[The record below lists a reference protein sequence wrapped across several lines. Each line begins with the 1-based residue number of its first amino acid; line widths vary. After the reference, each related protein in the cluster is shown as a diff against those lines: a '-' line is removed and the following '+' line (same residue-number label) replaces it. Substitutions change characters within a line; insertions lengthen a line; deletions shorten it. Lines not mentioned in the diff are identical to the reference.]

1 MINPFEKD
9 WTKPEEHEF
18 HAAME
23 NIDTAHWQIGTV
35 LDLDKESQ
43 LRILLLLNQSMGVAM
58 GNHEWNMPQTGNYP
72 KMEEESSLQPDVA
85 IEDK

>member
-9 WTKPEEHEF
+9 WTKPEGHEF
-18 HAAME
+18 HAAMK

-43 LRILLLLNQSMGVAM
+43 LRILLLLNQSMGDV
-58 GNHEWNMPQTGNYP
+58 PQTRNYP
-72 KMEEESSLQPDVA
+72 KMEEKSSPQPDVV